1 MKNGRM
7 NRKHLHAV
15 VETPEEVADLL
26 LQALETEM
34 GGADVYRTA
43 LKCVHNERLREEW
56 SGYLAQAEK
65 HVHILQDACE
75 RLGIDP
81 ELEPPGRRA
90 VRSTG
95 RALVRSL
102 RIALKRAPADAI
114 EAVASDCVALAGT
127 KDPSSWGALDRREP
141 SEPLE
146 LEGWSRAAWLPQ
158 PHPDG
163 ELAARPTQRTHR
175 ANEG

>member
-1 MKNGRM
+1 MRPKQL
-7 NRKHLHAV
+7 HLLI
-15 VETPEEVADLL
+15 ETPEEVADLL

-75 RLGIDP
+75 RLGFDTA
-81 ELEPPGRRA
+81 LETPGRQAIRN
-90 VRSTG
+90 TG
-95 RALVRSL
+95 RALVQSMLLALNATPSDSL
-102 RIALKRAPADAI
+102 
-114 EAVASDCVALAGT
+114 EEVVSDCVALAGT
-127 KDPSSWGALDRREP
+127 KDPSSWGQFQRTKADEP
-141 SEPLE
+141 RE
-146 LEGWSRAAWLPQ
+146 LEGWSRTAWLPQ
-158 PHPDG
+158 VEPLEAVSPRLTG
-163 ELAARPTQRTHR
+163 NTYR